1 MPFSKP
7 LLVAPARLAS
17 GFILISV
24 LLDMAAL
31 GISITVLPQL
41 IGVIAGGANAGWING
56 AFVGVWALVQFA
68 ASPLLG
74 ALSDRF
80 GRRPLLLLSMAG
92 LGLDYVVMAIA
103 PNLAWLL
110 VGRILSGV
118 TASSFSIAYAY
129 VADVTP
135 EDKRSAAFGRL
146 GAAFGLGFILG
157 PAVGGLLGEVSVRA
171 PFWAAA
177 AFSLANAVF
186 GLLVLPESLPNDRR
200 APFAWRRANPL
211 GSLQLLRSHPQ
222 LAGLSWTHLISQFAG
237 SSISSVYVL
246 YVISRYGWS
255 MQSVGFSLAFVGLMV
270 AVIQGGLQGRITAR
284 LGEKRTLLIGLAAGV
299 LSLLGFGLAPA
310 GWFIPVSMLL
320 FGFWGL
326 QGPATMAM
334 MSRRVSETEQG
345 RLQGAMAGLTSLAD
359 GIGPFVF
366 GALYSV
372 TVAAGLHGAW
382 SGVAFIAAALL
393 LLGSL
398 AFTALM
404 LGRPDRGVIAPAV

>member
-41 IGVIAGGANAGWING
+41 IGALAGGAAAGWING

-68 ASPLLG
+68 AS
-74 ALSDRF
+74 
-80 GRRPLLLLSMAG
+80 MAG
-92 LGLDYVVMAIA
+92 LGLDYVVMAVA

-135 EDKRSAAFGRL
+135 EENRAAAFGRL
-146 GAAFGLGFILG
+146 GAAFGLGFVLG

-177 AFSLANAVF
+177 AFSLGNAVF
-186 GLLVLPESLPNDRR
+186 GLLVLPESLPKDRR
-200 APFAWRRANPL
+200 SPFAWRKANPL
-211 GSLQLLRSHPQ
+211 GSLQLLRSHPE
-222 LAGLSWTHLISQFAG
+222 LAGLSWTHLLSQLAG

-246 YVISRYGWS
+246 YVVRRYGWS
-255 MQSVGFSLAFVGLMV
+255 MQSVGFSLAFVGLVV
-270 AVIQGGLQGRITAR
+270 AVVQGALLGRITAR
-284 LGEKRTLLIGLAAGV
+284 LGEKRTLLVGLAAGV
-299 LSLLGFGLAPA
+299 LSLLGFGLSPA
-310 GWFIPVSMLL
+310 GWMIPVLIVL

-326 QGPATMAM
+326 QGPATASL
-334 MSRRVSETEQG
+334 MSRRVSGSEQG
-345 RLQGAMAGLTSLAD
+345 RLQGAVASLTSLAD
-359 GIGPFVF
+359 GTGPFLF
-366 GALYSV
+366 GAVFSLTAATRLGAGWSGAAF
-372 TVAAGLHGAW
+372 VAA
-382 SGVAFIAAALL
+382 AAVLL
-393 LLGSL
+393 ATLL
-398 AFTALM
+398 FTASL
-404 LGRPDRGVIAPAV
+404 LARPDAVAAEA